1 MRGLASE
8 WIKLRSVRTTWA
20 LLAAGLL
27 LDLAIAGLV
36 AGLVSERDL
45 AGDDNAGLL
54 GGIGFTTVL
63 VLVLGVLISTN
74 EYRHG
79 TANSTFLVE
88 PRRERVVLSKLVL
101 AGLVG
106 LATGIVF
113 ALLSLAIVGTIL
125 RSRDLAPDGAEVTK
139 VLIGSALATGL
150 SCVFGVG
157 LGAAVRNQVVGI
169 VIGVALFFVLQNVA
183 LLLPGDIGSYF
194 PAESRNALQTAGT
207 NDDLLGQ
214 VAGGLVFLGYC
225 VVLGAVGAA
234 LTRRR
239 EIT

>member
-1 MRGLASE
+1 MRGVASE
-8 WIKLRSVRTTWA
+8 WIKVRSVRTTWA
-20 LLAAGLL
+20 LLAAGIV

-36 AGLVSERDL
+36 AGLVSPQDL
-45 AGDDNAGLL
+45 GDDTVGLL
-54 GGIGFTTVL
+54 GGIGFTGVL

-88 PRRERVVLSKLVL
+88 PRRERVVASKIAV
-101 AGLVG
+101 AALVG

-113 ALLSLAIVGTIL
+113 AALSAAVVLTIL
-125 RSRDLAPDGAEVTK
+125 RQRDLAPDGGDVAK
-139 VLIGSALATGL
+139 VLIGTVLATAL
-150 SCVFGVG
+150 SCMFGVG

-169 VIGVALFFVLQNVA
+169 VVGIALFFVLQNVA
-183 LLLPGDIGSYF
+183 LLLPGDIGAYF
-194 PAESRNALQTAGT
+194 PAESRNALQASGT
-207 NDDLLGQ
+207 NDDYLGQ

-225 VVLGAVGAA
+225 VVLGALGAM